1 MTLIKE
7 IRLSWLTDEEIKN
20 LSFGEVKNS
29 KTFNNNF
36 EPEIGGLFCPQ
47 IFGPLQSSQFP
58 EQGENNKVFISSKIR
73 R

>member
-58 EQGENNKVFISSKIR
+58 EQGESNKVFISSKIR